1 MSTNVQIKPFRK
13 VLVANRG
20 EIAIRVFRALNELG
34 IQTVSIFSKED
45 KYALFHSK
53 ADESYPLN
61 PDKGPIDAYLDIDTI
76 IRIALAA
83 NVDAIHPGYGFL
95 SENPDFVDA
104 CEKNGIVFIGPSSDI
119 MNAMGDKISSKK
131 MAIAAEVPIIP
142 GVDYAIKEVEAAKEI
157 AAKVGFPIMLKASNG
172 GGGRGMRI
180 VDRMEDLEKEFNEAK
195 NESKKA
201 FGDDKIFIEKYLLTI
216 SGYIAFNFLIPI
228 ACIFAIL
235 YVLLKNQKAGAIA
248 GKLCAFSMVLLL
260 VVPMSV
266 QLSELIDQTYQISLE
281 QNIEDTE
288 ELIEDSTEFSEENVQ
303 EGSNWLENIGNII
316 SDNLSSL
323 TSGISDLVNK
333 GETLLSDILETIA
346 VMIIT
351 ACFIPILVFLILFWA
366 TKLIIGVEISLP
378 QIKPKR
384 RKQLKGNESL
394 IEYTEIKN

>member
-1 MSTNVQIKPFRK
+1 M
-13 VLVANRG
+13 
-20 EIAIRVFRALNELG
+20 
-34 IQTVSIFSKED
+34 VSIFVLKPISTD
-45 KYALFHSK
+45 VNTH
-53 ADESYPLN
+53 ADSIL
-61 PDKGPIDAYLDIDTI
+61 YLDQ
-76 IRIALAA
+76 
-83 NVDAIHPGYGFL
+83 
-95 SENPDFVDA
+95 
-104 CEKNGIVFIGPSSDI
+104 KSSDI
-119 MNAMGDKISSKK
+119 ITLSASTTAASAAIS
-131 MAIAAEVPIIP
+131 
-142 GVDYAIKEVEAAKEI
+142 
-157 AAKVGFPIMLKASNG
+157 
-172 GGGRGMRI
+172 
-180 VDRMEDLEKEFNEAK
+180 
-195 NESKKA
+195 
-201 FGDDKIFIEKYLLTI
+201 
-216 SGYIAFNFLIPI
+216 LIPI

>member
-1 MSTNVQIKPFRK
+1 M
-13 VLVANRG
+13 VLG
-20 EIAIRVFRALNELG
+20 FL
-34 IQTVSIFSKED
+34 VSIFVLKPISTD
-45 KYALFHSK
+45 VNTH
-53 ADESYPLN
+53 ADSIL
-61 PDKGPIDAYLDIDTI
+61 YLDQ
-76 IRIALAA
+76 
-83 NVDAIHPGYGFL
+83 
-95 SENPDFVDA
+95 
-104 CEKNGIVFIGPSSDI
+104 KSSDI
-119 MNAMGDKISSKK
+119 ITLSASTTAASAAIS
-131 MAIAAEVPIIP
+131 
-142 GVDYAIKEVEAAKEI
+142 
-157 AAKVGFPIMLKASNG
+157 
-172 GGGRGMRI
+172 
-180 VDRMEDLEKEFNEAK
+180 
-195 NESKKA
+195 
-201 FGDDKIFIEKYLLTI
+201 
-216 SGYIAFNFLIPI
+216 LIPI

>member
-1 MSTNVQIKPFRK
+1 M
-13 VLVANRG
+13 
-20 EIAIRVFRALNELG
+20 
-34 IQTVSIFSKED
+34 VSIFVLKPISTD
-45 KYALFHSK
+45 VNTH
-53 ADESYPLN
+53 ADSIL
-61 PDKGPIDAYLDIDTI
+61 YLDQ
-76 IRIALAA
+76 
-83 NVDAIHPGYGFL
+83 
-95 SENPDFVDA
+95 
-104 CEKNGIVFIGPSSDI
+104 KSSDI
-119 MNAMGDKISSKK
+119 ITLSASTTAASAAIS
-131 MAIAAEVPIIP
+131 
-142 GVDYAIKEVEAAKEI
+142 
-157 AAKVGFPIMLKASNG
+157 
-172 GGGRGMRI
+172 
-180 VDRMEDLEKEFNEAK
+180 
-195 NESKKA
+195 
-201 FGDDKIFIEKYLLTI
+201 
-216 SGYIAFNFLIPI
+216 LIPI

-323 TSGISDLVNK
+323 TSGISDRVNK
-333 GETLLSDILETIA
+333 GEPLLSDILETIA